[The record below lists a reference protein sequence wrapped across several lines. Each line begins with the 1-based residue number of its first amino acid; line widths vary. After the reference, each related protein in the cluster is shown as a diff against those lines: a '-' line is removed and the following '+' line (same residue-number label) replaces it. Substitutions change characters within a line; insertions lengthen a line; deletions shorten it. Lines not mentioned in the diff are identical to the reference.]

1 MNSNYVFQCPTD
13 LLRKFL
19 NCTRSFE
26 PATNAICFQDGYL
39 LATDGSHAIRAR
51 VDTAMPGL
59 KFWIVPGKT
68 FRFALSASNT
78 KYLAI
83 RSDTMKLEIHSSAD
97 LDRPGIVACQNEL
110 EGTEVLTEPRHWDVH
125 KQIALMFTADTV
137 HVLDSDKLFGLRLDT
152 IKFLTKSFHDAES
165 FEFRQLQISWQLEK
179 YLRQAEQPVRIDVL
193 PDRIIQIIA
202 MPCAVI
208 AEE

>member
-83 RSDTMKLEIHSSAD
+83 RSDTMKLEIHSSND
-97 LDRPGIVACQNEL
+97 LDCPDIVVRQKDL
-110 EGTEVLTEPRHWDVH
+110 DGTELLTEPRHWDVH
-125 KQIALMFTADTV
+125 QQVVQLFTDDTV
-137 HVLDSDKLFGLRLDT
+137 CVLESDKLFSLRLDT
-152 IKFLTKSFHDAES
+152 IKFLTKSFHDGEA
-165 FEFRQLQISWQLEK
+165 FEFRQLKVRWQLEK
-179 YLRQAEQPVRIDVL
+179 YCRQVEQPVRIDVL
-193 PDRIIQIIA
+193 PDRNIQIIA
-202 MPCAVI
+202 MPCAVVT
-208 AEE
+208 EG